1 MFILSLCYF
10 AIYNLPL
17 KYNDRSSGLF
27 VIEYTLPLYKTINYQ
42 NELLVCYCTAQ
53 VLIPPSMI
61 YCSLLIFRCISEF
74 KERLMPIYKLVFR
87 DQKAP

>member
-27 VIEYTLPLYKTINYQ
+27 VIEYTLPLYKTINYET
-42 NELLVCYCTAQ
+42 ELLVCYCTGIDSA
-53 VLIPPSMI
+53 LYDLLFSPYIP
-61 YCSLLIFRCISEF
+61 LH
-74 KERLMPIYKLVFR
+74 
-87 DQKAP
+87 